1 MNIHN
6 MLHYEEKGKIAIE
19 KEETLRLIIGVL
31 GLLLPFLLYFSVML
45 YSNYNEVLP
54 SISHYYFTRG
64 SFFLHLVVI
73 IFSLLLIVYKGYD
86 PVDFW
91 VSSIAGLAGLTL
103 LFFPTSNIQDYIQNN
118 PFDTEL
124 INSVQD
130 VAITKMKS
138 SETETIHLISAALF
152 FLSLAFM
159 STFLFTRVKPFQSK
173 EKVYPTKGRIIQN
186 GIYYCCG
193 GLIILSIVIMI
204 LGHKTKLIDTV
215 FYEKNHLTF
224 WLECVALFAF
234 AVSWLFKS
242 NMLIKGHVRTA
253 EEFAMEEKKQEDNV
267 VTV

>member
-1 MNIHN
+1 M
-6 MLHYEEKGKIAIE
+6 
-19 KEETLRLIIGVL
+19 
-31 GLLLPFLLYFSVML
+31 F
-45 YSNYNEVLP
+45 P
-54 SISHYYFTRG
+54 SISHYFFPRG

-103 LFFPTSNIQDYIQNN
+103 LFFPTSNIQDYVKNN
-118 PFDTEL
+118 PYDAEL
-124 INSVQD
+124 INSVQE
-130 VAITKMKS
+130 VAITKMKN
-138 SETETIHLISAALF
+138 SETEMIHLISAALF

-159 STFLFTRVKPFQSK
+159 STFLFTRVKGFQSK
-173 EKVYPTKGRIIQN
+173 EKVYPTKGRVIQN

-193 GLIILSIVIMI
+193 GLIILSIVIMV
-204 LGHKTKLIDTV
+204 LGHKTKLIDTA

-242 NMLIKGHVRTA
+242 NMLIKGRVRTA
-253 EEFAMEEKKQEDNV
+253 EEVAMEKKQKGNM
-267 VTV
+267 VTG